1 MIKPIPKPGKEPT
14 NPNNYRPVALTSF
27 ICKIMEQM
35 IKRRRVWYL
44 EFHNLLINVQCG
56 VRSRRSTIDHL
67 VRFERFCMV

>member
-27 ICKIMEQM
+27 ICKIMERM

-44 EFHNLLINVQCG
+44 EFHNLCNVASDPDVVRLI
-56 VRSRRSTIDHL
+56 IL
-67 VRFERFCMV
+67 